1 MSLLLDWWQIG
12 WLLAGIFFVG
22 FILLVIISGKTRDAA
37 LAIGHDQGWHDRQ
50 HWETDAVV
58 KGKLERP

>member
-1 MSLLLDWWQIG
+1 MSVDWWQLG
-12 WLLAGIFFVG
+12 WVVAGFFLLLFFAQ
-22 FILLVIISGKTRDAA
+22 IIATHGLAKKAE
-37 LAIGHDQGWHDRQ
+37 AIGEETGWHNRQ